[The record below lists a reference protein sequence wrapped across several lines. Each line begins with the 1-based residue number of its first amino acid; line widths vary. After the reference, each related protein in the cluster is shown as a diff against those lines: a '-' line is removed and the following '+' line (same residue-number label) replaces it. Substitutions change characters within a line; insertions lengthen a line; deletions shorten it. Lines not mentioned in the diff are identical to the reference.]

1 MLKKHLYIPVEIKP
15 REYVSNLL
23 LINKAID
30 KNFRCYLG
38 SKSSINRLIMYSN
51 QANGIYFSKCSFVK
65 KEYQKIKKKC
75 DHITILD
82 QELGPALSIQEIQ
95 MGLRSMNNQIFN
107 EYIDSYYVLGNFA
120 NEIVKQEYPQIE
132 SVVKITGW
140 PRIDLWNKYR
150 YLYKRKVDEIKN
162 SHGNFILFSSDYVFF
177 NEKIIASHLD
187 ELKKFGAKENDETF
201 KFVQDNAY
209 KTLTE
214 FKKFLKIIKELD
226 KVKFKN
232 NLIIRPH
239 PADDHSFW
247 KQIRKEFKNIK
258 VIYDGDISE
267 WLYASNALLHRG
279 CTTAVQSKIANI
291 PTAYLISDKHYVR
304 ESLTYKISNKI
315 DNQVDLYN
323 FMNNPTMNNNQ
334 QTLNNYISFN
344 KDLDASE
351 KIAQDL
357 DSLTDRKFNPN
368 ILTMSQQFK
377 EMLIY
382 FKSKFENKK
391 KNKKKI
397 IGGIDLIET
406 LNYLLDIRGKRD
418 FKIKKI
424 YNNCLQIEKIN

>member
-95 MGLRSMNNQIFN
+95 MGLRSMNDQIYN

-132 SVVKITGW
+132 TVIKITGW

-201 KFVQDNAY
+201 KFVRDNAY

-291 PTAYLISDKHYVR
+291 PTAYLISDKNYVR

-334 QTLNNYISFN
+334 QALNNYISFN

-357 DSLTDRKFNPN
+357 DRLTDRKYNPN
-368 ILTMSQQFK
+368 ILTISQQFK

-391 KNKKKI
+391 KIKKKI

>member
-23 LINKAID
+23 LIDKAID

-38 SKSSINRLIMYSN
+38 SKSSINRLVMYSN
-51 QANGIYFSKCSFVK
+51 EINGIYFSKCSFVEE
-65 KEYQKIKKKC
+65 EYQKIKKKC

-82 QELGPALSIQEIQ
+82 QELGPALSGQEIE
-95 MGLRSMNNQIFN
+95 MGLRSMNDQIFK
-107 EYIDSYYVLGNFA
+107 EYIDSYYVLGKFA
-120 NEIVKQEYPQIE
+120 DKIAKQEYPQIE
-132 SVVKITGW
+132 SVIKITGW

-150 YLYKRKVDEIKN
+150 YLYKKKVDTIKN
-162 SHGNFILFSSDYVFF
+162 LHGNFILFSSDYVFF

-187 ELKKFGAKENDETF
+187 ELKKFGAKENDETY
-201 KFVQDNAY
+201 KFVKDNAH
-209 KTLTE
+209 KTLSE
-214 FKKFLKIIKELD
+214 FKKFLKIIKDLD
-226 KVKFKN
+226 KGKFRN

-247 KQIRKEFKNIK
+247 KQLKKEFKNIK

-291 PTAYLISDKHYVR
+291 PTAYLISDKHYIR
-304 ESLTYKISNKI
+304 ESLTYKISDKI
-315 DNQVDLYN
+315 DNQDDLYK
-323 FMNNPTMNNNQ
+323 FMNNPSINNNEQ
-334 QTLNNYISFN
+334 GLDNYISLDKN
-344 KDLDASE
+344 LDASE

-357 DSLTDRKFNPN
+357 DALTDRKYNPN
-368 ILTMSQQFK
+368 ILTLSQKLK
-377 EMLIY
+377 ETLID
-382 FKSKFENKK
+382 FKSKLENKK
-391 KNKKKI
+391 KIKKKI
-397 IGGIDLIET
+397 IGGIDLVET
-406 LNYLLDIRGKRD
+406 LNFLSDIRGKKD